1 MYFKLFKIAASTPG
15 NTFYTVIQYTR
26 GDMCLCLFP
35 KYIKYIIETKFHEII
50 FTLTVPDAL

>member
-15 NTFYTVIQYTR
+15 NTLHCDPVYTWRYVPVF
-26 GDMCLCLFP
+26 MFP